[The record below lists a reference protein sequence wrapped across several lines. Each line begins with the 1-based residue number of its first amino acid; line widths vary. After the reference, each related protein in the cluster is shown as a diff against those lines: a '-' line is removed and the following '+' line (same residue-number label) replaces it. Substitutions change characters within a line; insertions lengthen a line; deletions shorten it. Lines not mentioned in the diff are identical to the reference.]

1 VRRSRR
7 SLIAAGTLLM
17 GYAVVGAIADE
28 PNRLVGHALFLV
40 AVLILHDGVL
50 MPLAIGV
57 GALIGRFV
65 PARGRAVVRVAA
77 YLSVILVVV
86 ALPFVLGFGRR
97 PDDPSA
103 LPLNYG
109 RGLAIALAAVWLG
122 AAAVLLTR
130 RSWPRGR
137 LPRRSWPRG
146 RASISDPRQ
155 RAHDRRESP

>member
-1 VRRSRR
+1 MGRQNRGAAVTAPVSRR
-7 SLIAAGTLLM
+7 MRWSRGALIATGTLVM
-17 GYAVVGAIADE
+17 GYAVLGAVRDE
-28 PNRLVGHALFLV
+28 PRHVLGHAAFLA
-40 AVLILHDGVL
+40 AVLVLHDGLL

-65 PARGRAVVRVAA
+65 PVPARAAVRVAA
-77 YLSVILVVV
+77 YLSLALTVV

-122 AAAVLLTR
+122 TGAVLLTR
-130 RSWPRGR
+130 RLAERRGR
-137 LPRRSWPRG
+137 
-146 RASISDPRQ
+146 
-155 RAHDRRESP
+155 